1 MDYEFSEEF
10 DEKYY
15 KLNNVRLTDAINKT
29 LILFSKNP
37 HNPQLNNH
45 ILKGDLKGKRSFHI
59 IAYRTNDYCIL
70 YKEITEK
77 DSSIYAYLLTL
88 APTKSFFNRNFLKC
102 TMKYSRD

>member
-59 IAYRTNDYCIL
+59 IAYRTNDYCIV
-70 YKEITEK
+70 YEEMTEK
-77 DSSIYAYLLTL
+77 DSSIYAY
-88 APTKSFFNRNFLKC
+88 FINFGTHKELFQ
-102 TMKYSRD
+102 S